1 MRKSEV
7 SSILTV
13 YHDGQFWV
21 GVVEHVENGM
31 LSVARLVFGAE
42 PSNEEVYTWVLERWT
57 SLLGHVSGVCLA
69 TPSVVPARRRRR
81 CASTDHRLLR
91 NLRSPAS
98 GSASRMNR
106 EASEQCGVRMKRVR
120 AGKAGVK
127 GNAASTAGNSRY
139 SFGRALFLHLRSV
152 GRMAPKSDAH
162 SSTDQ
167 SMF

>member
-7 SSILTV
+7 SSTLTV

-21 GVVEHVENGM
+21 GVVEHVENDM
-31 LSVARLVFGAE
+31 LKVERVVFGAE
-42 PSNEEVYTWVLERWT
+42 PSNEEVYTWVLERWS
-57 SLLGHVSGVCLA
+57 SLRLSAEAEPVGPRVGRL
-69 TPSVVPARRRRR
+69 PGNPKRR
-81 CASTDHRLLR
+81 A
-91 NLRSPAS
+91 
-98 GSASRMNR
+98 R
-106 EASEQCGVRMKRVR
+106 EAAKAMHQRGVRMKRVR

-127 GNAASTAGNSRY
+127 GNAASTAANSRY

-152 GRMAPKSDAH
+152 GRMAPRSDAH